1 MNDLNT
7 AYAPGYGLMNATVG
21 YRFIAG
27 HMDVNTFLR
36 LNNIFDHSY
45 VGSVIVNESNGRYYE
60 PGIDRM
66 LFGGVQV
73 TWGGKR

>member
-1 MNDLNT
+1 
-7 AYAPGYGLMNATVG
+7 MNASVG

-27 HMDVNTFLR
+27 HADVNTFLR

-66 LFGGVQV
+66 LLAGVQI
-73 TWGGKR
+73 TWGKR